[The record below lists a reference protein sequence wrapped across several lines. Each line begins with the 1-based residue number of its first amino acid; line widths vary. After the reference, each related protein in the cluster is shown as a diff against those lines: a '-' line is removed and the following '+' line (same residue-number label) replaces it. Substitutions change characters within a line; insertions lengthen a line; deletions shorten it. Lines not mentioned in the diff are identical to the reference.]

1 MKFLQGN
8 PGNPLPLKNNYH
20 FWFYLILKKQ
30 NLSSIKSALTTKK
43 DYETA
48 KTDQDNTFGTPAT
61 TQSEVGSFR

>member
-20 FWFYLILKKQ
+20 FLVLSNFKKAE
-30 NLSSIKSALTTKK
+30 SSIKSALTTKK